1 MRLCV
6 DMVETVGRTN
16 HDAGRFGIF
25 QLALVLVVAGAGA
38 AFHRMFLDPDVVAA
52 DPAVAVALRHLRH
65 NAPRLASVFGQF
77 DFPGRAVHPGRED
90 VGYDYV
96 RPDIVFVGR
105 IGACELGVAAIE
117 PDLVIVGALRGLEIG
132 VDDFGAVD
140 LVDHEAV
147 GRAVAAACRT
157 PEITARAAVDAFEE
171 FMRAHVVRLEI
182 VRMGAH
188 QGGVLIPG
196 DHVEHLFAVE
206 VARVVAQRDVVVE
219 DYHFIRRDEAQVF
232 LQPCHLLVGEAARV
246 VRAGEDDV
254 VHRNEMHVAAVER
267 VPARPEHV
275 AVGVTRIVHRTLVVV
290 ADRGEER
297 DARFTEGAFH
307 RGEGL
312 GVALAQDVAKGDADH
327 RDRVLG
333 GDLLHV
339 GYRFRAEPMYM
350 VVVVG
355 LRVAQPEEQEP
366 LVALGELAKREVCP
380 VGFRTAAGDGVGRL
394 VGTLVGAEVRLC
406 RDLVPRRHG
415 DEYVLG
421 VGVAHDL
428 VDALLIACHDA
439 VPVAHDD
446 PFEGV
451 ALLVAYQPVE
461 GDALVGRDLRFAPVV
476 IAAGF
481 GQFGDHF
488 VVSAA
493 SHHCRSYQCCGREA
507 EFPAEPCED

>member
-1 MRLCV
+1 
-6 DMVETVGRTN
+6 MVETVGRTN

-65 NAPRLASVFGQF
+65 NAPRLAAVFGQF

-105 IGACELGVAAIE
+105 IGACELGVATIE

-254 VHRNEMHVAAVER
+254 VHRYEMHVAAVER

-312 GVALAQDVAKGDADH
+312 GVAFTQDVAKGDADL
-327 RDRVLG
+327 RDRVFRA
-333 GDLLHV
+333 DLFHI
-339 GYRFRAEPMYM
+339 GYGFRAEPLDM
-350 VVVVG
+350 VAVVG
-355 LRVAQPEEQEP
+355 LRVSQPEEQEP
-366 LVALGELAKREVCP
+366 FVALGEFGEREVRP
-380 VGFRTAAGDGVGRL
+380 VGFRTASGDGVGRL

-406 RDLVPRRHG
+406 RDFVARRYRN
-415 DEYVLG
+415 EYVLG

-428 VDALLIACHDA
+428 VDAFLVARHDA

-461 GDALVGRDLRFAPVV
+461 GDALVGRDLRRAVSVAVV
-476 IAAGF
+476 GL
-481 GQFGDHF
+481 GELGEHF
-488 VVSAA
+488 VVSLAR
-493 SHHCRSYQCCGREA
+493 HHRCGYQGREREA
-507 EFPAEPCED
+507 ERPAEPCED